1 MWARQGEKRMK
12 LQEYID
18 AYGIKKTALA
28 RILKIN
34 RGTIH
39 RICSGIACSRPL
51 AKRIEI
57 VTRGEVT
64 VAEILGLYSH
74 LE

>member
-1 MWARQGEKRMK
+1 MK

-18 AYGIKKTALA
+18 TYGIKKTALA

-39 RICSGIACSRPL
+39 RICVGNACSIAL
-51 AKRIEI
+51 AKRIENA
-57 VTRGEVT
+57 TRGEVT
-64 VAEILGLYSH
+64 AAETLGIRA
-74 LE
+74 E

>member
-1 MWARQGEKRMK
+1 MK

-18 AYGIKKTALA
+18 TYGIKKTALA

-39 RICSGIACSRPL
+39 RICTGYACSIAL
-51 AKRIEI
+51 AKRIEV

-64 VAEILGLYSH
+64 VSETLSLNTPNN
-74 LE
+74 